1 MFLHPDI
8 GLIFLSKEKYHS
20 LEPGEGFPLMRWRV
34 MQQIYQFVVV
44 EGKNPKLF
52 PMYDLTGVPEHREA
66 LAWII
71 NNYEDWV
78 MEYYDH
84 VSRDE
89 APEDTGKDGWR
100 TESPYC

>member
-8 GLIFLSKEKYHS
+8 GLIFLSEEKYHS
-20 LEPGEGFPLMRWRV
+20 LAPGEGFPLMRWGV
-34 MQQIYQFVVV
+34 MQQIHQFVVV

-52 PMYDLTGVPEHREA
+52 PMYDLTGVPEPREA

-71 NNYEDWV
+71 NNYEDH
-78 MEYYDH
+78 M
-84 VSRDE
+84 SRDE